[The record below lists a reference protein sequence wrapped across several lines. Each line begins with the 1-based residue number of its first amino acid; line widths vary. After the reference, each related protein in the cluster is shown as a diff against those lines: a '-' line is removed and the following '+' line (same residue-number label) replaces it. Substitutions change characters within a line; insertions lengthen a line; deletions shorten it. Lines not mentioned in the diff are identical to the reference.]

1 MPELDRQAIR
11 HQIGEILA
19 EHLSAAHKEAKMRDV
34 RLQHT
39 TSFMLMV
46 WALEEM
52 IVYQG
57 TEGSGTPYE

>member
-1 MPELDRQAIR
+1 MPELDRKVIR

-19 EHLSAAHKEAKMRDV
+19 EHLSAAHKEAKIRDV
-34 RLQHT
+34 RLQYT

-52 IVYQG
+52 ILYQE
-57 TEGSGTPYE
+57 TDESGAPCA